1 MRRGLTSDGNSAK
14 PLRFSTSD
22 WPEKNRLA
30 LLHDV
35 YGAFLRCDIE
45 PADRELPAFTASVR
59 PLPGLDILTV
69 ATSAFRVR
77 RTSAQVEPDH
87 LFLTINL
94 AGSRE
99 AFHRGREA
107 MFGEGEA
114 LLMSGESG
122 GVSVPHGGRFMT
134 LKMPVKAIELLV
146 PDLGD
151 RLVRPIPRETE
162 ALQLLS
168 SYLGTLNKAE
178 MLGKHDLQ
186 RVVATHVHDLTAL
199 ALGATRDAAE
209 QASSRGA
216 RAARL
221 QAIKADI
228 AANLSGDVSID
239 AIARRH
245 RVTPR
250 SVQMAFEAEGMTF
263 TDFVL
268 SQRLARAHRM
278 LSDPLRAGQK
288 ISTVAFDAGFGD
300 LSYFNRVFR
309 RRFGAAPSDI
319 KTAAYETSSDNR
331 ALRVA

>member
-1 MRRGLTSDGNSAK
+1 LTSDGNSAT

-22 WPEKNRLA
+22 WPERDRLA

-45 PADRELPAFTASVR
+45 PAGRELPEFTASVR
-59 PLPGLDILTV
+59 PLPGLEILTV
-69 ATSAFRVR
+69 ASSALRVR
-77 RTSAQVEPDH
+77 RTPAQVESDH
-87 LFLTINL
+87 LFLNINL

-99 AFHRGREA
+99 MFLRGREA
-107 MFGEGEA
+107 MFCEGEA
-114 LLMSGESG
+114 LLMSGEAG
-122 GVSVPHGGRFMT
+122 GASVPQGARFMT
-134 LKMPVKAIELLV
+134 LKLPLKAIELLV
-146 PDLGD
+146 PDFGD

-168 SYLGTLNKAE
+168 SYLGTLDKAE
-178 MLGKHDLQ
+178 MLARPDLQ
-186 RVVATHVHDLTAL
+186 RVVATHVHDLAAL
-199 ALGATRDAAE
+199 ALGATRDGAE
-209 QASSRGA
+209 QARIRGA

-221 QAIKADI
+221 QAIKADV

-268 SQRLARAHRM
+268 GQRLASAHRM
-278 LSDPLRAGQK
+278 LCDPLRAGQK

-309 RRFGAAPSDI
+309 RRFGVAPSEI
-319 KTAAYETSSDNR
+319 KTAAHAEER
-331 ALRVA
+331 IAMVVAPDAA

>member
-1 MRRGLTSDGNSAK
+1 LTSDGNSAT

-35 YGAFLRCDIE
+35 YGAFLRCDVE
-45 PADRELPAFTASVR
+45 SADRELPEFTVSVR
-59 PLPGLDILTV
+59 SLPGLGILTV
-69 ATSAFRVR
+69 ASSALRVR
-77 RTSAQVEPDH
+77 RRPAQVEPDH
-87 LFLTINL
+87 LFLSINL

-99 AFHRGREA
+99 VFLGGRQA

-114 LLMSGESG
+114 LLCSGESG
-122 GVSVPHGGRFMT
+122 GASVPQGARLMT
-134 LKMPVKAIELLV
+134 LKLPVKAIEPLV
-146 PDLGD
+146 PDFGD

-178 MLGKHDLQ
+178 MLARPDLQ
-186 RVVATHVHDLTAL
+186 RIVATHVHDLAAL
-199 ALGATRDAAE
+199 ALGATRDGAE
-209 QASSRGA
+209 QARIRGA

-268 SQRLARAHRM
+268 GQRLARAHRM
-278 LSDPLRAGQK
+278 LCDPRRAGQK

-309 RRFGAAPSDI
+309 RRFGAAPSEI
-319 KTAAYETSSDNR
+319 KTAAHAAPATTGPLGGD
-331 ALRVA
+331 